1 VDPDIKRLRVSVTD
15 DTGRPVRDGGL
26 GAWLAANAP
35 ARATG
40 EVGVALVND
49 AEVRRLN
56 RRYRRIDSPTDVLSF
71 SGSDSGH
78 FSVLAGPHPRSRALG
93 GAASRRFTPSPR
105 AGRGPRHLGD
115 IAIAT
120 GVARRQARE
129 AGHSFQAELRVLALH
144 GLLHLLGYDHHDA
157 RASGRMTRLETRLRR
172 RGGLRSALL
181 ERTGARP
188 ATRRART

>member
-15 DTGRPVRDGGL
+15 GTGRPVRDGGL

-71 SGSDSGH
+71 SG
-78 FSVLAGPHPRSRALG
+78 
-93 GAASRRFTPSPR
+93 RFTPSPR
-105 AGRGPRHLGD
+105 AGRSVRMHLGD

-157 RASGRMTRLETRLRR
+157 RARGRMTRLETRLRR